1 MVKRIAVLT
10 SGGDSPGMNSAIAAI
25 LRTAARY
32 NVKVLPIEQGYSGI
46 FSSEFVRYTTHWP
59 YNFDSQGGTILG
71 STRYPEFA
79 KEEVQVIAKGILEV
93 ENVDA
98 LIVIGGDGTYKGG
111 YELHRLGLK
120 VMALPGTIDNDIAH
134 TDYTIGFDTALN
146 TIVESIDKLR
156 DTAASHKRCFIVE
169 VMGRHCQDLAYY
181 SALATGSEIIITNT
195 FVPTKEEIASEV
207 AKQFAKG
214 KKSVVITVSEN
225 VLENLKELAQ
235 FIEKKTRITTREIV
249 LGHLQRGGR
258 PSAFDRILAAQMGIK
273 AVEALID
280 GNSGL
285 AVGFK
290 DGKINFTPLEDVFD
304 TKITDNAKIIKQLSK
319 INQS

>member
-25 LRTAARY
+25 LKTAARY

-79 KEEVQVIAKGILEV
+79 KEEVQVIAKGILE
-93 ENVDA
+93 EEDVDA

-156 DTAASHKRCFIVE
+156 DTATSHKRCFIVE